1 MPHLGLH
8 LIMYNYVIETRNSSN
23 SRSFSPRAAVIMT
36 LPFALQIL
44 QGNIFKTKSLDNTS
58 QRLRVLRGILLS
70 GCFCLVFFFFTVP
83 FHGGARLAVKNTL
96 DINQLDSLL
105 VAWITYEATIKRPT
119 NFWAKDQ
126 TCLCKWPNLLQMC
139 LSLGSDSW
147 DLLTK
152 SFTPR
157 IENPVNC

>member
-23 SRSFSPRAAVIMT
+23 SRSFSPRAAVIMIT
-36 LPFALQIL
+36 LCLANSPRKYLQDKEPW
-44 QGNIFKTKSLDNTS
+44 QHFPETEGSTGHSTEWMF
-58 QRLRVLRGILLS
+58 LS
-70 GCFCLVFFFFTVP
+70 CFFFFTVP
-83 FHGGARLAVKNTL
+83 FHGDARLAVKNTL
-96 DINQLDSLL
+96 NINQLDSLL
-105 VAWITYEATIKRPT
+105 VAWLTCEATIKRPT